1 MFVATFD
8 DQQLISNHVDYFISN
23 TLLYENLN
31 FLCNSNNVSSISKK
45 HRNNNNII
53 FTESNNKT
61 ELNKELEL
69 FRSTYTHYSTKD
81 YRKTC
86 SFFERWLVLNFF
98 TNHLGDNDY
107 ICMLDNDMML
117 GMNCEEIML
126 ICSNSCKKSCHKF
139 DLIAEW
145 ESSSNLRIGPE
156 LSIFTKKFISKY
168 CLFLQTVFYSEGM
181 KTQLMELYRDQFIK
195 KSGSGIN
202 DMHALALFSNY
213 ENANTF
219 NLRDVKSNIFIDNIN
234 EFASNKNRD
243 NRWTIYHQNSKQ
255 YLKEKENEIQLIGIH
270 FQGIAKKAIPY
281 FIEQKHINNT
291 VFRNQ
296 TQEPTVLQRIK
307 QLLSINTYNK
317 FTSRTS
323 TPDNL

>member
-8 DQQLISNHVDYFISN
+8 DQQVISNHVDYFISN

-31 FLCNSNNVSSISKK
+31 FLCNSNNVSSLSKK

-98 TNHLGDNDY
+98 TNHLGDSDY
-107 ICMLDNDMML
+107 ICMLDNDMVL
-117 GMNCEEIML
+117 GMKCDEIMS
-126 ICSNSCKKSCHKF
+126 ICSISCKKSYNKF

-145 ESSSNLRIGPE
+145 ELSSNFRIGPE
-156 LSIFTKKFISKY
+156 LSIFTKRFLYEY
-168 CLFLQTVFYSEGM
+168 CIFLKNVFYTEVM
-181 KTQLMELYRDQFIK
+181 KTKIMELYREQLK
-195 KSGSGIN
+195 NKSGSGIN
-202 DMHALALFSNY
+202 DMHALALFSIY
-213 ENANTF
+213 KNANTF
-219 NLRDVKSNIFIDNIN
+219 NLRDVKNNVFIDNIN

-243 NRWTIYHQNSKQ
+243 NRWTISIQNSKQ

-291 VFRNQ
+291 VFRTK
-296 TQEPTVLQRIK
+296 TQELTVLERIK
-307 QLLSINTYNK
+307 HLFFN
-317 FTSRTS
+317 
-323 TPDNL
+323 